1 MPELGVQFF
10 AFANINN
17 TIRLRKGQ
25 LLVRISDLLEG
36 APVSVLAA
44 LAHILLA
51 KMYRRPI
58 GREYAVRYRR
68 YISSHGGASA
78 LSPPKAAPMTST
90 PCLTISTCAFFT
102 DFWPVRA

>member
-51 KMYRRPI
+51 
-58 GREYAVRYRR
+58 
-68 YISSHGGASA
+68 
-78 LSPPKAAPMTST
+78 
-90 PCLTISTCAFFT
+90 
-102 DFWPVRA
+102 